1 MSSSRTQPLETKAV
15 ICSIRGSNHAV
26 LTGVFV
32 KPKVFIGSSAES
44 VAIADAVHANLTY
57 HAECTVWKHA
67 FQLAAHTMGELMRNL
82 RETDFGIFILSPDDT
97 AIIRGKS
104 NQVARDNVIFEL
116 GMFVGRLGTE
126 RTFFLVPDDTTD
138 LHLPSDL
145 AGVTPGRYESGRR
158 DNNWPAALNPACLQ
172 IRFAMERLKSFQ
184 DAVVTSEV
192 TSAAPTSVA
201 ATPPAPS
208 TAAHIETTGKITLE
222 AYGKSFL
229 IKGDTKPHK
238 DRIKQ
243 WASWNKKLTA
253 WVLPGTKLADF
264 KAEFA
269 DILEREAP

>member
-1 MSSSRTQPLETKAV
+1 M
-15 ICSIRGSNHAV
+15 
-26 LTGVFV
+26 

-97 AIIRGKS
+97 AIIRGRS
-104 NQVARDNVIFEL
+104 NQIARDNVIFEL

-145 AGVTPGRYESGRR
+145 AGVTPGRYESNRR

-184 DAVVTSEV
+184 DAVVTSETTTPTTV
-192 TSAAPTSVA
+192 APAAAPA
-201 ATPPAPS
+201 ATPAD
-208 TAAHIETTGKITLE
+208 ARVETVGKITLE
-222 AYGKSFL
+222 AYGKGFL
-229 IKGDTKPHK
+229 IKGETKPHK
-238 DRIKQ
+238 DRIKR
-243 WASWNKKLTA
+243 WASWNKSLGA
-253 WVLPGTKLADF
+253 WVLQGSKVTDF
-264 KAEFA
+264 KNEFA
-269 DILEREAP
+269 DILEH